1 MIAIYN
7 NDHDQTLAHVCNT
20 LESAAAWIGCTVQ
33 ALYKS
38 MHLTG
43 VMSAKGF
50 IIEKIT

>member
-7 NDHDQTLAHVCNT
+7 NDHAETLAHVCDT
-20 LESAAAWIGCTVQ
+20 LESAATWIGCTVQ

-38 MHLTG
+38 MHLQG

-50 IIEKIT
+50 TIEKIN

>member
-7 NDHDQTLAHVCNT
+7 NDHAETLAHVCDN

-50 IIEKIT
+50 KIERL